1 MPSEGIQGDEWETY
15 GVLETFLGD
24 GNTGWPM
31 AREDQGHGVAVVV
44 VGITSHQGAQES
56 YVQGEADRRS
66 ERRGPGGTRDADGQ
80 TRTGTHGGT
89 TGELAEIKRLT
100 VSSEGDR

>member
-1 MPSEGIQGDEWETY
+1 LALRVRPVRGPMPSEGIQGDEWETY

-44 VGITSHQGAQES
+44 VGVTAHRGARERRA
-56 YVQGEADRRS
+56 QGEARQVGGVLGAMRYA
-66 ERRGPGGTRDADGQ
+66 RGEEP
-80 TRTGTHGGT
+80 
-89 TGELAEIKRLT
+89 
-100 VSSEGDR
+100 